1 MGSPLP
7 FSAILLAAGRSTRMG
22 CDKALLELDGAPL
35 WSRQHDVLARAGAA
49 EMLLSARPEQ
59 TWTRTAAPHFSA
71 VVHDS
76 CPNSGP
82 LAGLTA
88 GLERATHPHLAVLA
102 IDLPRIGAAWF
113 TILRAGC
120 SPGVG
125 AVGRRIDAGK
135 VYFEPLAAIYPRELM
150 PLAWAALARGELSL
164 QRLLISAVEQRVM
177 CVHEITAV
185 ETPLFEN
192 WNEQVFAPQKPKS

>member
-1 MGSPLP
+1 MNARGVS
-7 FSAILLAAGRSTRMG
+7 FSAVVLAAGRSTRMG
-22 CDKALLELDGAPL
+22 RDKALLEIDGAPL
-35 WSRQHDVLARAGAA
+35 WQRQRDVLRAAGAA
-49 EMLLSARPEQ
+49 EIFLSARADQEWLP
-59 TWTRTAAPHFSA
+59 RADGFSA
-71 VVHDS
+71 VLFDALS
-76 CPNSGP
+76 TGGP
-82 LAGLTA
+82 LVGLTA
-88 GLERATHPHLAVLA
+88 GLERASHGHLAVLA